1 MRVPIR
7 GLYGVPIRA
16 PFRVPLSGYK
26 GFCIFGVSGFGVVG
40 VLGLWVRAFGVYGFG
55 VSRYRAPNLTYRPTF
70 SGLITTTNLS
80 LRAPCVPEPPTSSEK
95 AT

>member
-16 PFRVPLSGYK
+16 PFRVPLSGYR
-26 GFCIFGVSGFGVVG
+26 GFCILGVSGFGVVG

-55 VSRYRAPNLTYRPTF
+55 VAEQVQGSEL
-70 SGLITTTNLS
+70 NLS
-80 LRAPCVPEPPTSSEK
+80 AYIFRAHHNNEPIT
-95 AT
+95 